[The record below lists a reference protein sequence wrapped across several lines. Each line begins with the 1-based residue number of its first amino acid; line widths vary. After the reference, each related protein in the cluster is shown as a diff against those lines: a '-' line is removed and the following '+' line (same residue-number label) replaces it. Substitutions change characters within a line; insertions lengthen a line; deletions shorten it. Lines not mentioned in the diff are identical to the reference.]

1 MRFFLFHFLLS
12 LYFLVSMFLPF
23 EDFFRSLFRF
33 LPLSSPCFFSLF
45 GKLYGACVFICCQN
59 AVRYGRVSECVFLHE
74 SSDYV
79 FVYGCCTTNR
89 IRQRW
94 NTFATHLHI
103 SSGGRGNLWY
113 QFSVRIG
120 MMILCCLFALACVFF
135 VAFFFHSL
143 VAACRNILYV
153 PLNCAVAKAKA
164 FPFNSYV

>member
-1 MRFFLFHFLLS
+1 
-12 LYFLVSMFLPF
+12 MFLPF

-135 VAFFFHSL
+135 SLLSSSILLLRLAVIYCMFHWIVQLQKQKHSHSIHMS
-143 VAACRNILYV
+143 NGTE
-153 PLNCAVAKAKA
+153 PMQ
-164 FPFNSYV
+164 